1 MKRKPTIKFIL
12 SITGFACA
20 VASMTAQA
28 SAQAL
33 PEENDPLEAV
43 VKVNATA
50 AAPDF
55 FSPWRTGGQ
64 QKGNGTGVVIA
75 GNLILTNAHN
85 VADAKLITIS
95 KNDDGFPTPATV
107 FAVNHQ
113 CDLAL
118 LKVEDAKFFDG
129 IKPFE
134 IGETPPVQTQVFAV
148 GYPLGGEGVSIT
160 QGIVSRIETVQYSHS
175 YYDNHLAAQLDAA
188 INPGN
193 SGGPVIFDGK
203 IAGIAFQG
211 MGEADGVGYMI
222 HTDVIRHF
230 LKDVSDGKV
239 DGFGMLDLTAQTLEN
254 PSTRRYFKMRDNQ
267 SGIAVCEIKDTLQ
280 STPEI
285 KVGDVLL
292 EIDGFKIMNNGKVKN
307 ERGENVLY
315 GSISDRKQLG
325 ESVSLK
331 VLRGGKE
338 FTATAKLT
346 YPNLSVA
353 PRMYDKTPKY
363 FIIGGFVFSPLTLS
377 YLDEW
382 QNSDNPPMD
391 LVALVGEP
399 LKDGKK
405 EVVVLAQ
412 VMSDEVNIGYEYMAN
427 CILEKVNGKKILSLK
442 DVAEIV
448 DAQKDGYVIFEFQ
461 DNRFVIIDIAELKSA
476 QARIEKNYK
485 IPSDRSA
492 DLK

>member
-20 VASMTAQA
+20 AASMTAQA

-33 PEENDPLEAV
+33 PEENDPLKAV

-399 LKDGKK
+399 LKNGKK

-448 DAQKDGYVIFEFQ
+448 DAQKDGYVKFEFQ

>member
-20 VASMTAQA
+20 AASMTAQA

-33 PEENDPLEAV
+33 PEENDPLKAV

-211 MGEADGVGYMI
+211 IGEADGVGYMI

-399 LKDGKK
+399 LKGGKK

-448 DAQKDGYVIFEFQ
+448 DAQKDGYVKFEFQ

>member
-1 MKRKPTIKFIL
+1 MKRNPTIKFIL
-12 SITGFACA
+12 SIMGFACA
-20 VASMTAQA
+20 AASMTAQA

-33 PEENDPLEAV
+33 PEENDPLKAV

-331 VLRGGKE
+331 VLRDGKE

-382 QNSDNPPMD
+382 RNSDNPPMD

-427 CILEKVNGKKILSLK
+427 CILEKVNSKKILSLK

-448 DAQKDGYVIFEFQ
+448 DVQKDGYVKFEFQ

>member
-20 VASMTAQA
+20 AASMTAQA

-33 PEENDPLEAV
+33 PEENDPLKAV

-254 PSTRRYFKMRDNQ
+254 PSTRCYFKMRDNQ

-331 VLRGGKE
+331 VLRDGKE

-399 LKDGKK
+399 LKGGKK

-448 DAQKDGYVIFEFQ
+448 DAQKDGYVKFEFQ

>member
-20 VASMTAQA
+20 AASMTAQA

-448 DAQKDGYVIFEFQ
+448 DAQKDGYVKFEFQ

>member
-20 VASMTAQA
+20 AASMTAQA

-33 PEENDPLEAV
+33 PEENDPRKAV

-382 QNSDNPPMD
+382 RNSDNPPMD

>member
-1 MKRKPTIKFIL
+1 MERKSTIKSVL
-12 SITGFACA
+12 SILGFACA
-20 VASMTAQA
+20 ASSMPAQA
-28 SAQAL
+28 AAQAL
-33 PEENDPLEAV
+33 PAENDPLKAV

-50 AAPDF
+50 ASPDF

-64 QKGNGTGVVIA
+64 QKGSGTGVVIA

-95 KNDDGFPTPATV
+95 KNDDGFPMPATV

-129 IKPFE
+129 ITPFE
-134 IGETPPVQTQVFAV
+134 IGETPPVQSQVFAV
-148 GYPLGGEGVSIT
+148 GYPLGGDGVSIT
-160 QGIVSRIETVQYSHS
+160 QGIVSRIETVLYSHS
-175 YYDNHLAAQLDAA
+175 YYDRHLAAQLDAA

-211 MGEADGVGYMI
+211 VGNADGVGYMI

-230 LKDVSDGKV
+230 LIDVSDGKV
-239 DGFGMLDLTAQTLEN
+239 DGFGMLDLEAQTLEN
-254 PSTRRYFKMRDNQ
+254 PSTRRYFKMRDDQ
-267 SGIAVCEIKDTLQ
+267 SGIAVCKVKDTLQ

-292 EIDGFKIMNNGKVKN
+292 EIDGFRIMNNGKVKN

-315 GSISDRKQLG
+315 DSISDRKQLG
-325 ESVSLK
+325 ETVNLK
-331 VLRGGKE
+331 VLRDGKE
-338 FTATAKLT
+338 FAATAKLT

-353 PRMYDKTPKY
+353 PRLYDKTPKY

-382 QNSDNPPMD
+382 RDNPPMD

-405 EVVVLAQ
+405 EIVVLAQ
-412 VMSDEVNIGYEYMAN
+412 VMGDEVNIGYENMAN
-427 CILEKVNGKKILSLK
+427 RILEKVNGKKISRLK
-442 DVAEIV
+442 DLAEII
-448 DAQKDGYVIFEFQ
+448 DAQEDGYVKFEFN
-461 DNRFVIIDIAELKSA
+461 DSVFAIIDIKEMKSA
-476 QARIEKNYK
+476 RARIETNYK

>member
-1 MKRKPTIKFIL
+1 
-12 SITGFACA
+12 
-20 VASMTAQA
+20 
-28 SAQAL
+28 
-33 PEENDPLEAV
+33 
-43 VKVNATA
+43 
-50 AAPDF
+50 
-55 FSPWRTGGQ
+55 
-64 QKGNGTGVVIA
+64 
-75 GNLILTNAHN
+75 
-85 VADAKLITIS
+85 
-95 KNDDGFPTPATV
+95 
-107 FAVNHQ
+107 
-113 CDLAL
+113 
-118 LKVEDAKFFDG
+118 
-129 IKPFE
+129 
-134 IGETPPVQTQVFAV
+134 
-148 GYPLGGEGVSIT
+148 
-160 QGIVSRIETVQYSHS
+160 
-175 YYDNHLAAQLDAA
+175 
-188 INPGN
+188 
-193 SGGPVIFDGK
+193 
-203 IAGIAFQG
+203 
-211 MGEADGVGYMI
+211 
-222 HTDVIRHF
+222 
-230 LKDVSDGKV
+230 
-239 DGFGMLDLTAQTLEN
+239 MLDITAQTLEN
-254 PSTRRYFKMRDNQ
+254 TSTRRYFKMRDKQ

-331 VLRGGKE
+331 VLRDGKE

-382 QNSDNPPMD
+382 RNSDNPPMD

-448 DAQKDGYVIFEFQ
+448 DAQKDGYVKFEFQ

>member
-1 MKRKPTIKFIL
+1 MKRKPTVKSLL
-12 SITGFACA
+12 SILGLAC
-20 VASMTAQA
+20 VASSMPAQA

-33 PEENDPLEAV
+33 PAENDPLKAV

-50 AAPDF
+50 ASPDF

-95 KNDDGFPTPATV
+95 KNDDGFPMPATV

-118 LKVEDAKFFDG
+118 LKVEDTKFFDG
-129 IKPFE
+129 ITPFE
-134 IGETPPVQTQVFAV
+134 IGETPPVQSQVFAV
-148 GYPLGGEGVSIT
+148 GYPLGGDGVSIT

-175 YYDNHLAAQLDAA
+175 YYDSHLAAQLDAA

-211 MGEADGVGYMI
+211 VGNAEGVGYMI

-239 DGFGMLDLTAQTLEN
+239 DGFGMLDLEAQTLEN
-254 PSTRRYFKMRDNQ
+254 PSTRRYFKMRDDQ
-267 SGIAVCEIKDTLQ
+267 SGIAVCKVKDTLQ

-292 EIDGFKIMNNGKVKN
+292 EIDGFRIMNNGKVKN

-315 GSISDRKQLG
+315 SSISDRKQFG
-325 ESVSLK
+325 ETVGLK
-331 VLRGGKE
+331 VLRDGKE
-338 FTATAKLT
+338 FAATAKLT
-346 YPNLSVA
+346 YPRLSVA
-353 PRMYDKTPKY
+353 PRMYDKTPNY

-412 VMSDEVNIGYEYMAN
+412 VMGDEVNIGYENMAN
-427 CILEKVNGKKILSLK
+427 RILEKVNGKKISCLK
-442 DVAEIV
+442 DLAEII
-448 DAQKDGYVIFEFQ
+448 DAQKDGYVKFEFK
-461 DNRFVIIDIAELKSA
+461 DNGFAIIDIKEMKSA
-476 QARIEKNYK
+476 RARIEKNYK

>member
-12 SITGFACA
+12 SITGFAFA
-20 VASMTAQA
+20 AASMTAQA

-33 PEENDPLEAV
+33 PEENDPLKAV

-239 DGFGMLDLTAQTLEN
+239 DGFGMLDLAAQTLEN

-331 VLRGGKE
+331 VLRDGKE

-346 YPNLSVA
+346 YPNLSVT

-382 QNSDNPPMD
+382 RNSDNPPMD

-448 DAQKDGYVIFEFQ
+448 DAQKDGYVKFEFQ

-476 QARIEKNYK
+476 QARLEKNYK

>member
-20 VASMTAQA
+20 AASMTAQA

-33 PEENDPLEAV
+33 PEENDPLKAV

-239 DGFGMLDLTAQTLEN
+239 DGFGMLDLTAQMLEN

-331 VLRGGKE
+331 VLRDGKE

-363 FIIGGFVFSPLTLS
+363 FIIGGFVFSPLTLT

-382 QNSDNPPMD
+382 RNSDNPPMD

-448 DAQKDGYVIFEFQ
+448 DVQKDGYVKFEFQ

>member
-20 VASMTAQA
+20 AASMTAQA

-33 PEENDPLEAV
+33 PEENDPLKAV

-399 LKDGKK
+399 LKGGKK

-448 DAQKDGYVIFEFQ
+448 DAQKDGYVKFEFQ